1 VSGVR
6 ARKVR
11 RYYEE
16 IGGGSPI
23 AAITERQRFAL
34 EEALRATGG
43 RFKVYTGMRYWYP
56 LAKHAAQEMKEDG
69 VVRAIALPLY
79 PHFCSATTGS
89 SLSDLRRWM
98 EWAGCSCPLTEIR
111 SYPEHPMYV
120 AALAGTIAAV
130 IREADRDGIF
140 LLFSAH
146 GVPQSLIDGGDPYRE
161 ETEHTVAAVMRS
173 FPGLPHGVSYQS
185 KVGRTAWLPP
195 DTIDEVTRLAR
206 EGVKTLVVVPVSFV
220 SEHIETL
227 HELDVR
233 LAAHAR
239 QAGIQS
245 FLRAP
250 ALNDAPG
257 FIAALKDLVLGAV

>member
-1 VSGVR
+1 VSGLR

-34 EEALRATGG
+34 EGALRATGG

-56 LAKHAAQEMKEDG
+56 LAKHAALEMKEDA
-69 VVRAIALPLY
+69 VTRAIALPLY

-89 SLSDLRRWM
+89 SFSDLRRSM
-98 EWAGCSCPLTEIR
+98 KWAGCSCPLTEIR
-111 SYPEHPMYV
+111 SYPDHPKYV
-120 AALAGTIAAV
+120 AALAETIDAV
-130 IREADRDGIF
+130 IREADRGGMF

-146 GVPQSLIDGGDPYRE
+146 GVPQALIDGGDPYRE
-161 ETEHTVAAVMRS
+161 ETARTVAAVMRA
-173 FPGLPHGVSYQS
+173 FPGLPHGISYQS
-185 KVGRTAWLPP
+185 KVGPTAWLAP
-195 DTIDEVTRLAR
+195 DTVSEVTRLAR
-206 EGVKTLVVVPVSFV
+206 EGVRTLVVVPVSFV

-239 QAGIQS
+239 QSGIQS

-250 ALNDAPG
+250 ALNDAPL
-257 FIAALKDLVLGAV
+257 FISALKDLALGAV